1 LKKRNIVAAT
11 VAAAGILTSMGG
23 AIAAAATPPN
33 VVGQDYSDASGTL
46 TGAGFTPI
54 VSTTFGDRKARGD
67 CVVVNQ
73 VEQTVQPPENSGGS
87 ATNDVLV
94 SLNCEA
100 GVASATMPGNSL
112 ASPAGRKAA
121 ADAAAAAASAS
132 ATASPEPAP
141 AG

>member
-1 LKKRNIVAAT
+1 MKKRTIAAVAAG
-11 VAAAGILTSMGG
+11 AGILMSLGG
-23 AIAAAATPPN
+23 GIAEASAPPN
-33 VVGQDYSDASGTL
+33 VVGQDYSDASGAL
-46 TGAGFTPI
+46 SDAGFTPV
-54 VSTTFGDRKARGD
+54 VSTTFGDRKSRSD

-73 VEQTVQPPENSGGS
+73 VVRTVQPPENSSGS
-87 ATNDVLV
+87 ATNEILV

-100 GVASATMPGNSL
+100 GVASATTPGNSL
-112 ASPAGRKAA
+112 ASPVGRKAA

>member
-1 LKKRNIVAAT
+1 MPPARSVTPDSPPLSPPPSVTGRRAA
-11 VAAAGILTSMGG
+11 
-23 AIAAAATPPN
+23 
-33 VVGQDYSDASGTL
+33 
-46 TGAGFTPI
+46 
-54 VSTTFGDRKARGD
+54 D

-87 ATNDVLV
+87 ATNEILV

-100 GVASATMPGNSL
+100 GVASATTPGNSL
-112 ASPAGRKAA
+112 ASPVGRKAA